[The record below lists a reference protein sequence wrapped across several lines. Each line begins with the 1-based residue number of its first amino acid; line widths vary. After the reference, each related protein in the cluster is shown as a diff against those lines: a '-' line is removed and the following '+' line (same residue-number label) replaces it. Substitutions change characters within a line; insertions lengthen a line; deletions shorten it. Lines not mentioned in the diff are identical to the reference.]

1 MAVRSIVKNRRF
13 YFPYLL
19 TCIFTAAMFYDMLF
33 ISDNKGIDKIH
44 GAQMIA
50 IYLNLGAVIIA
61 ILSFIFLFYTN
72 SFLMKSRKK
81 ELGIYNI
88 LGMSKGNLAFML
100 IIEVIIS
107 LAVTLVIGILF
118 GIATSRFM
126 LLLLCYILKFD
137 VQLSFSVSLN
147 SILSTCAL
155 FSAIFLI
162 TLIYNLI
169 SISFSKP
176 VELLRGGNTGEREP
190 KAKWLLSL
198 LGALSLGGGYYI
210 ALTVTDPAEA
220 AIYFF
225 LAVLLVI
232 FGTYALF
239 ISGSIAVLKLLRK
252 NKAYYYKLKHFTG
265 ISGMLYRM
273 KQNAAGLASICI
285 LSTMVLVTVSTVVS
299 LNVGFNDI
307 IDRRAPYDI
316 SVSVSG
322 DAPDTTGEYKNAVLQ
337 KTESA
342 GFKTA
347 EMREIKYFSLMLI
360 KKGENSYGWYMRNG
374 INLKGEYN
382 AFNILPLSS
391 YNRISGKNIKLEE
404 NEIICSYYEK
414 KGERHK
420 TLVIG
425 GKEYKADWQEEL
437 PIGTRFPT
445 FSVSIIS
452 AVMSDDAYN
461 SLYAAQKDAY
471 GEYASTECVEYN
483 MNFDGDEDKKAELG
497 VSVKNMLKGISK
509 NCMVTT
515 RAMQSADF
523 LNAYGGLFFIGIF
536 LGTMFIGFT
545 ALIIY
550 YKQISEGLDDRQRYE
565 IMQKVGMSPKEVKS
579 TINSQILK
587 VFFLPLI
594 VAVIHLA
601 FAFKIIFQILSLL
614 GMVNTVLYLI
624 CSAGTVLAFA
634 LIYMFIYYFTA
645 KAYFKIVN
653 A

>member
-307 IDRRAPYDI
+307 IDRRAPYDVTVYVTDSEKLDKNALADGLREKAKSCGVTPTYERGLNYFEHLMVRTENKYEYYI
-316 SVSVSG
+316 KDGKQVTGSYIAMNIVPESCYNRL
-322 DAPDTTGEYKNAVLQ
+322 TGE
-337 KTESA
+337 S
-342 GFKTA
+342 
-347 EMREIKYFSLMLI
+347 
-360 KKGENSYGWYMRNG
+360 
-374 INLKGEYN
+374 
-382 AFNILPLSS
+382 
-391 YNRISGKNIKLEE
+391 IKLADG
-404 NEIICSYYEK
+404 EILSEF
-414 KGERHK
+414 R
-420 TLVIG
+420 
-425 GKEYKADWQEEL
+425 GKETQYNELILAGKAYKATWKEGLPSSPKFASYVRDFISIVMNDSDYEEL
-437 PIGTRFPT
+437 F
-445 FSVSIIS
+445 
-452 AVMSDDAYN
+452 
-461 SLYAAQKDAY
+461 AAQQTAY
-471 GEYASTECVEYN
+471 GDKALDKTFEYSLN
-483 MNFDGDEDKKAELG
+483 LDGDSDKKAAFTSAAYNYFKASEDSFAVDSREG
-497 VSVKNMLKGISK
+497 LKEE
-509 NCMVTT
+509 
-515 RAMQSADF
+515 F
-523 LNAYGGLFFIGIF
+523 LSMYGGLFFIGIF